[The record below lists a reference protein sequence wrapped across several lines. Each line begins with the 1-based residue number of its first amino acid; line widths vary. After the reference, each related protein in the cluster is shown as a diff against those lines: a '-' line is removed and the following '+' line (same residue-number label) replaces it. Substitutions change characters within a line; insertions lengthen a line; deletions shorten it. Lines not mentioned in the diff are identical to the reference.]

1 MELIHIDKRQ
11 IDILTTIGLVLF
23 GIITYFLSA
32 ITGAL
37 PPEYAA
43 ALIIVVGIISQL
55 TSEQRVREATETLKK
70 WIYFDRITTILL
82 VAWPIVLLFQDQIM
96 TNIPLSYVGIGSFI
110 FAVVSQWVA
119 EKRAENADTSLMDAT
134 LPVEPQ

>member
-1 MELIHIDKRQ
+1 MLDKRQ
-11 IDILTTIGLVLF
+11 LDILTTSALALF
-23 GIITYFLSA
+23 GIIAYFLA
-32 ITGAL
+32 DITGIL
-37 PPEYAA
+37 PPTIAT
-43 ALIIVVGIISQL
+43 ALVLVVGVISQL

-96 TNIPLSYVGIGSFI
+96 ASIPLSYVGIGSFI

-119 EKRAENADTSLMDAT
+119 EKRAENADTPLMDNT
-134 LPVEPQ
+134 PSVEPQ

>member
-1 MELIHIDKRQ
+1 MLDKRQ
-11 IDILTTIGLVLF
+11 LDILTTSALALF
-23 GIITYFLSA
+23 GIIAYFLA
-32 ITGAL
+32 DITGIL
-37 PPEYAA
+37 PPTIAT
-43 ALIIVVGIISQL
+43 ALVLVVGVISQL

-96 TNIPLSYVGIGSFI
+96 TSIPLSYVGIGSFI

-119 EKRAENADTSLMDAT
+119 EKRAENADTPLMDNT
-134 LPVEPQ
+134 PSVEPQ

>member
-1 MELIHIDKRQ
+1 LLDKRQ
-11 IDILTTIGLVLF
+11 LDILTTSALALF
-23 GIITYFLSA
+23 GIIAYFLA
-32 ITGAL
+32 DITGIL
-37 PPEYAA
+37 PPTIAT
-43 ALIIVVGIISQL
+43 ALVLVVGVISQL

-96 TNIPLSYVGIGSFI
+96 ASIPLSYVGIGSFI

-119 EKRAENADTSLMDAT
+119 EKRAENADTPLMDNT
-134 LPVEPQ
+134 PSVEPQ